1 MRTFWGHFGS
11 ILVAL
16 WRPFG
21 SLWVPLGHRWF
32 HLSSLLHL
40 GGTLFAPCAP
50 CWWPLGSF
58 SFPSGILAAFWMDFV
73 AFSKEFKRIFPCL
86 AVTGGIPSFFFN
98 DFKRAER
105 ASERSEPRAKLFV
118 ESATRGSHCIFLP
131 RMARQTFQIID
142 VNPCSREGLLLT
154 RFPFPC

>member
-1 MRTFWGHFGS
+1 MEAFWGNFWVIVGT
-11 ILVAL
+11 L
-16 WRPFG
+16 WHPFG
-21 SLWVPLGHRWF
+21 YLWAPLGRAWF

-86 AVTGGIPSFFFN
+86 AVTGGIPSFFLMILNERSARTSEASRARSSSSNPRLESVIAYSFREWHGKR
-98 DFKRAER
+98 FKLLMLIR
-105 ASERSEPRAKLFV
+105 ASAKVYF
-118 ESATRGSHCIFLP
+118 
-131 RMARQTFQIID
+131 
-142 VNPCSREGLLLT
+142 
-154 RFPFPC
+154 

>member
-1 MRTFWGHFGS
+1 M
-11 ILVAL
+11 VAL

-21 SLWVPLGHRWF
+21 SLWAPLGRRWF

-40 GGTLFAPCAP
+40 GGTLFVPCAP
-50 CWWPLGSF
+50 CWWSLGFF
-58 SFPSGILAAFWMDFV
+58 SLPSGMLAAFCMDFA
-73 AFSKEFKRIFPCL
+73 AFSEDFKRIVPCL
-86 AVTGGIPSFFFN
+86 AVTGGIPSFCLN

>member
-1 MRTFWGHFGS
+1 MSHFGS
-11 ILVAL
+11 ILVTL
-16 WRPFG
+16 WRPLG
-21 SLWVPLGHRWF
+21 SLWGPFVVNFAPEWHPCRSLRPLVVSFGLLFGSFGYFGRIFRRFCCIFHGFKAYVPLFPWI
-32 HLSSLLHL
+32 LSV
-40 GGTLFAPCAP
+40 FC
-50 CWWPLGSF
+50 
-58 SFPSGILAAFWMDFV
+58 FV
-73 AFSKEFKRIFPCL
+73 WRYWRYPQ
-86 AVTGGIPSFFFN
+86 FFLN

-142 VNPCSREGLLLT
+142 VNPCSREGLFLT

>member
-1 MRTFWGHFGS
+1 MIFSSTAAGCILRTFWVLFGNIFV
-11 ILVAL
+11 ILS
-16 WRPFG
+16 RPFG
-21 SLWVPLGHRWF
+21 SLWGPLGRRWF

-58 SFPSGILAAFWMDFV
+58 SFPSGMLAAFWIDFV

-86 AVTGGIPSFFFN
+86 AVTGGILSFCLN

-118 ESATRGSHCIFLP
+118 ESATRVRHCIFLP
-131 RMARQTFQIID
+131 RMA
-142 VNPCSREGLLLT
+142 
-154 RFPFPC
+154 